1 MVDQESTDLVPV
13 SDASVTVGLGA
24 LAMMSD
30 DEFKAKIAMLKR
42 GQERV
47 REIQRSL
54 MERGDDYGVVKG
66 IDRPFLHLPGA
77 EKLEKFY
84 GFVTE
89 QQTIRF
95 IGDGVSSPHLSF
107 RTDSTVHV
115 GNLDGPVIAQVSA
128 VCNSW
133 EAKYR
138 YTWAKAKCPKC
149 GREDMIKGKPDGK
162 LRGKWWCPGAKGG
175 CNATFEAADPQIE
188 APGKIEN
195 PDPWSLEETLIQM
208 SQKRSYVAAVRR
220 ATGTSGIFTIDDD
233 SPSVQQQAEPDRGD
247 DERPEV
253 ENVTGQ
259 QAVQRGGRPDAPT
272 PQQMSLLSSVS
283 KEKKLGPDGIAA
295 VITRLFDVPV
305 MLPDGTRGEQG
316 KWLWG
321 YIEQGMS
328 ADQLGR
334 VLETLDTSEVPA

>member
-128 VCNSW
+128 VLP
-133 EAKYR
+133 R
-138 YTWAKAKCPKC
+138 IT
-149 GREDMIKGKPDGK
+149 
-162 LRGKWWCPGAKGG
+162 
-175 CNATFEAADPQIE
+175 
-188 APGKIEN
+188 
-195 PDPWSLEETLIQM
+195 
-208 SQKRSYVAAVRR
+208 
-220 ATGTSGIFTIDDD
+220 
-233 SPSVQQQAEPDRGD
+233 EP
-247 DERPEV
+247 ESRPRPRHSEV
-253 ENVTGQ
+253 
-259 QAVQRGGRPDAPT
+259 
-272 PQQMSLLSSVS
+272 
-283 KEKKLGPDGIAA
+283 
-295 VITRLFDVPV
+295 
-305 MLPDGTRGEQG
+305 
-316 KWLWG
+316 
-321 YIEQGMS
+321 
-328 ADQLGR
+328 GR
-334 VLETLDTSEVPA
+334 VLVGCR